1 MDSPNNKE
9 KIYESS
15 AGVVTEKGA
24 GHVPNLSE
32 NPNFNTAT
40 LQPDVCE
47 KNSGNA
53 RSGQT
58 STRTW
63 IRITR
68 KAKDLNDEGKGGI
81 DHSIKR
87 SFMEVD
93 GCEVQKK
100 RRLAP
105 LKSKTNLPVAE
116 AVCQPR
122 QEQ

>member
-47 KNSGNA
+47 KNPSNA
-53 RSGQT
+53 QSGQT